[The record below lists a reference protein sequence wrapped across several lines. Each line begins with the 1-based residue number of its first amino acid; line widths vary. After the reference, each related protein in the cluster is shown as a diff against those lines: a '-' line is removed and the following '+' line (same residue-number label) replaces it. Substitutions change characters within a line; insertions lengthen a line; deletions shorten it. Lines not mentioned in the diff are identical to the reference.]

1 MILADLQLSTVVTNL
16 IAAASKAT
24 AALEKAEDWKAYWA
38 VNYDLVKALQ
48 GLGVFGAQEKPIDPS
63 ELRDQQQQ
71 EIKALVELQLKKERR
86 AGEMLQMHHGEE

>member
-16 IAAASKAT
+16 IAAAGKAT
-24 AALEKAEDWKAYWA
+24 AALEKDGDWKAYWA

-63 ELRDQQQQ
+63 ELRDQVQ
-71 EIKALVELQLKKERR
+71 EEVDAILDLERKR
-86 AGEMLQMHHGEE
+86 REREAEMLQMRQPEG